1 MRFTYFWPGWMV
13 VLGIG
18 IVIGITIFV
27 YLRIARPLHP
37 QYRLLLIVLRIVAA
51 SILLGCLL
59 APVVIEKKDIT
70 PPTHLSILVDTSR
83 SMQLGDPAMNEI
95 PISRLSQVNQLLF
108 NVPGQFLQTLQDRFE
123 VHLYPFTTELHQSVL
138 LTQDSDSP
146 IPQFEAEGALTDI
159 GTAIREAVA
168 AWKGQQTAGIVLITD
183 GAHNSG
189 QFPLE
194 TIAALEVPIYPIGVG
209 AVEPPK
215 DIQIQRVDYT
225 PIAYTNHESVIR
237 VSVIQTGYT
246 GKTTQLSLREVD
258 SQNLVDTATLT
269 FDSHQEAQSVGAT
282 TKQVVELKLTPASEG
297 NFQYTV
303 TLPTLDGELTEV
315 NNQKTFSVK
324 VVKAKLSVFY
334 LEGRPRWD
342 YTFLKRVLER
352 DPDIEATTAILSH
365 KGLKKRLAVESLL
378 NRLDGYYP
386 QKTPALE
393 TPQFPKT
400 LAELSKYDVLILG
413 DLGAEH
419 LTETQQRA
427 IVDFVE
433 RQGKPVVFL
442 PSRNMLG
449 VNGLGNTELAHLLP
463 VDIPRNGCRIEDTE
477 FTVQL
482 TQSGA
487 FHPMLQLHETQM
499 AVRSQAQ
506 EVSGLSDPAL
516 TDNRQLTTDNFLS
529 NMPALSRFFS
539 GFRLRGGATALMESG
554 KGTPILIFQRAGLGK
569 SLLVAAEGLWNWD
582 FGVKTFKDTRYHTIY
597 RRFWAQVLRWMA
609 TNTDDK
615 NVYLTTDASTYSIG
629 DTVKVT
635 AYLYSETYQ
644 PQVGAAVQIEV
655 IPPDGAPFQV
665 NSRQQSAVSHQQ
677 ESVGSSETSLP
688 TTLSSDNQQLV
699 TDNYLSDTNNLYTAQ
714 FELLQKGK
722 YRIRATGRSGN
733 LKLGEDQIDIYAHPQ
748 LAELENPQLNEDLL
762 KQLAEQTGGVYFTVA
777 DAESVPENIADVQKT
792 VFVDAEREL
801 WSHPLILIAVVGLL
815 GTEWFLRK
823 RVGLT

>member
-1 MRFTYFWPGWMV
+1 MRFTYFLPGWIV

-18 IVIGITIFV
+18 VVIGITVYV

-37 QYRLLLIVLRIVAA
+37 RYRFLLILLRITAA

-83 SMQLGDPAMNEI
+83 SMQLVDASMSEM

-123 VHLYPFTTELHQSVL
+123 VHLYPFNTRLQQSVL
-138 LTQDSDSP
+138 LAQEDDAP
-146 IPQFEAEGALTDI
+146 PPQFGAEGALTDI
-159 GTAIREAVA
+159 GGAIREAA
-168 AWKGQQTAGIVLITD
+168 SAWKGQQTAGIVLITD

-189 QFPLE
+189 RFPLE
-194 TIAALEVPIYPIGVG
+194 TITALEVPIYPIGVG
-209 AVEPPK
+209 SVEPPK

-237 VSVIQTGYT
+237 VNVVQTGYT
-246 GKTTQLSLREVD
+246 GKTTQLSLWEVE
-258 SQNLVDTATLT
+258 SKRLVDAVTLT
-269 FDSHQEAQSVGAT
+269 FSSHQEVNAVDAS
-282 TKQVVELKLTPASEG
+282 TKQMVELKLTPQAEG
-297 NFQYTV
+297 NFQYSV
-303 TLPTLDGELTEV
+303 TLPTLDGELTEA
-315 NNQKTFSVK
+315 NNQKTFSMK
-324 VVKAKLSVFY
+324 VVKARLNVFY

-342 YTFLKRVLER
+342 YTFLKRTLER
-352 DPDIEATTAILSH
+352 DPDIEATCAILSSNR
-365 KGLKKRLAVESLL
+365 LKRLPVDSVL

-386 QKTPALE
+386 QATPASE
-393 TPQFPKT
+393 TPRFPET

-433 RQGKPVVFL
+433 MQGKPVIFL

-449 VNGLGNTELAHLLP
+449 VNGLGNTELAQLLP
-463 VDIPRNGCRIEDTE
+463 IDIPKNGCRIEDTE
-477 FTVQL
+477 FTAQL

-487 FHPMLQLHETQM
+487 FHPMLQLADTQM
-499 AVRSQAQ
+499 AVS
-506 EVSGLSDPAL
+506 
-516 TDNRQLTTDNFLS
+516 NRQSAKESLGTTTKTSLLTADSRHLIA
-529 NMPALSRFFS
+529 NMPALSRSFS
-539 GFRLRGGATALMESG
+539 GFRLRGGATALMENG
-554 KGTPILIFQRAGLGK
+554 KGMPILILQRAGLGK
-569 SLLVAAEGLWNWD
+569 SLMIAAEGFWNWG
-582 FGVKTFKDTRYHTIY
+582 FGVKTFKNTRYHAIY
-597 RRFWAQVLRWMA
+597 PRFWAQVLRWMA

-615 NVYLTTDASTYSIG
+615 NVYLTTDAATYAIG

-644 PQVGAAVQIEV
+644 PQAGATVQIEV
-655 IPPDGAPFQV
+655 VPPNGPPFQLQI
-665 NSRQQSAVSHQQ
+665 NAAT
-677 ESVGSSETSLP
+677 ESTNEM
-688 TTLSSDNQQLV
+688 LSQP
-699 TDNYLSDTNNLYTAQ
+699 DTIANMSNLYTAQ
-714 FELLQKGK
+714 FVLLQNGK

-762 KQLAEQTGGVYFTVA
+762 KQLAGQTDGAYFTMA
-777 DAESVPENIADVQKT
+777 DAESLPENIANVQNPI
-792 VFVDAEREL
+792 FVDAEREL
-801 WSHPLILIAVVGLL
+801 WAHPLIFITVLGLL